1 LTLARIDFKPATRQP
16 AILPVVLATLV
27 ALGASLGADRLLVA
41 AGTSVFP
48 STTGYVHFRFGDYAE
63 LTVIGVIVACLAWPV
78 TTRLT
83 TQPRWLFF
91 RLAIVVTIVLLAP
104 DAWLLLRQQPTRAVA
119 VLVAMHLAIALI
131 TYNVLVH
138 AAPAG
143 SATPPDQSVAP
154 TPASTTTEARAATP
168 VPATAPV
175 PAARTEPRTTVPVP
189 GASVDPAGQAPGE
202 RRPSRAPWLA
212 MFGLI
217 MVESVVGVWA
227 LIVVPNN
234 RPDAALPTDG
244 RAVYLVHAVIG
255 AALGIGALVLIL
267 TRGRTNRLS
276 FNCAL
281 VGLIGTAVAGAGGS
295 LTTYKSDRLL
305 GAALMLVGAVVAAF
319 AYLTPATEPA
329 ERKPPGM
336 ATNYN
341 AAPWP
346 GQDGP

>member
-1 LTLARIDFKPATRQP
+1 MHRGGWTGRALALARIDFKPAARQP
-16 AILPVVLATLV
+16 AALLVVLATV
-27 ALGASLGADRLLVA
+27 VTLGASLGADRLLVA
-41 AGTSVFP
+41 AGTSAFP

-78 TTRLT
+78 ATRLT

-91 RLAIVVTIVLLAP
+91 RLALAVTIVLLAP
-104 DAWLLLRQQPTRAVA
+104 DAWLLLRHQPTRAVA

-138 AAPAG
+138 VAPAG
-143 SATPPDQSVAP
+143 SAATTTPADQRVAP
-154 TPASTTTEARAATP
+154 TPASAT
-168 VPATAPV
+168 
-175 PAARTEPRTTVPVP
+175 TEPRATTDVPST
-189 GASVDPAGQAPGE
+189 AAEPAEQAPGG

-217 MVESVVGVWA
+217 LVEAVVGIWA

-255 AALGIGALVLIL
+255 VALGIGALVLIL
-267 TRGRTNRLS
+267 TRRRTNRLS

-281 VGLIGTAVAGAGGS
+281 VGLISTAVAGAGGS

-305 GAALMLVGAVVAAF
+305 GAALMLVGTVVAAF

-346 GQDGP
+346 EPPRTDPR